1 MSYADDNQDIFIR
14 TLKHTMQTKEP
25 FTLDGVVTAIA
36 IFSIDE
42 EDKNRYSLINAND
55 ISKCDAAIAAALFFL
70 VQNDPIIVAE
80 TTPRLISALSYLYQD
95 SLSKE
100 YIEAI
105 LENRFKYLRSNLEN
119 SSDENLEAKAI
130 SLLFNIISQDIV
142 NGHYIPITS
151 NPPVALLGFDDAVEL
166 KIEIKDYLSSV
177 LDYAFRFT
185 EESEKSYQS
194 SKNSSISHNQKA
206 ADPYNV
212 DDVEVNIVNVPGAK
226 QRQQLDRQMKAVIS
240 LAVVAF
246 IIAAIAAGFAI
257 YKNAECRQLRSERN
271 AVQRSLN
278 AVNTQYDDLKEK
290 YDSEIKDR
298 EFMFSSNNQNVLE
311 LAFYKRYIVCTNDEK
326 YYHQYSCKN
335 FTETKSF
342 RVFTK
347 DDAKRLG
354 YKPCPKCFKN

>member
-1 MSYADDNQDIFIR
+1 MAAICLWNGIGYSVLLTESKREKANHNSAP
-14 TLKHTMQTKEP
+14 TAEPQT
-25 FTLDGVVTAIA
+25 
-36 IFSIDE
+36 
-42 EDKNRYSLINAND
+42 LINGEPWRD
-55 ISKCDAAIAAALFFL
+55 HETK
-70 VQNDPIIVAE
+70 AE
-80 TTPRLISALSYLYQD
+80 IY
-95 SLSKE
+95 
-100 YIEAI
+100 
-105 LENRFKYLRSNLEN
+105 
-119 SSDENLEAKAI
+119 
-130 SLLFNIISQDIV
+130 
-142 NGHYIPITS
+142 
-151 NPPVALLGFDDAVEL
+151 NPAPE
-166 KIEIKDYLSSV
+166 SSV
-177 LDYAFRFT
+177 
-185 EESEKSYQS
+185 
-194 SKNSSISHNQKA
+194 A

-257 YKNAECRQLRSERN
+257 YKNAECRQLRSEKN

-298 EFMFSSNNQNVLE
+298 EFMFSSNSRNVLE
-311 LAFYKRYIVCTNDEK
+311 LAFYERYIVCTNDEK
-326 YYHQYSCKN
+326 YYHQYSCKD